1 MPTPTNRAK
10 IQLVRGSYANILAGL
25 PDLIDGELCY
35 AKDQNKLYMV
45 EGAALTPLDYLAN
58 TDITET
64 VQDVIGAAI
73 SGGVGLTSAYN
84 DTTGLTTIDLDNTAV
99 TAGTYGSASA
109 IPAVTVDQQGRIT
122 SITTNNVGVDLGVSA
137 DTGASQVINLL
148 TETLAISGA
157 DGITTTTTTNG
168 VSIDL
173 DNTAVTPATYG
184 DGNTVGQFIV
194 DQQGRITSATDVNI
208 SIAHTAISDWATAV
222 RGTTGIDQTGE
233 PMGHAARLDSTISF
247 NVSTRTFSIAPVGAN
262 YVVWCKGVKFIKTT
276 TSTLVLPNTTGLY
289 YIYFDPSGALQF
301 RTSYFDW
308 ENDAPTAYIYWN
320 ATDGAAPYFADER
333 HGITLDWATHEYLHR
348 TRGAVIANGFSISNF
363 TIAGSGAV
371 DSDCHV
377 DIAGGTFF
385 DEDLEVIIVQSN
397 SPAAN
402 SWEQDLAGPAQ
413 IPVIYLNGTAW
424 RKDAATDFPFKQGS
438 VRPQYNSYNS
448 GAGTWSTVDAG
459 INKFIVQFVVAT
471 HSLGT
476 PVLAVMGQGDYTN
489 IGDAEAVDFNELT
502 LSGFPSVEFRPL
514 YKLIYQVGSYANSV
528 DARLRS
534 VIDIR
539 QISSSGVGQ
548 ALGSDHG
555 NLSGLGD
562 DDHLQYLHATNNR
575 TGVTANIATSGT
587 LSTTNATVSTS
598 SGTGAL
604 IVTGGVGVG
613 GSVNIAGSLTV
624 AGTTV
629 TLDAETLL
637 IEDKNIEMGV
647 VATPSDATADGG
659 GITLRGTTDKTISW
673 IDGTDAWTFSEHVN
687 IASAK
692 EYRIA
697 GTKVLDATSLGSAVV
712 GSSLTSVGTISTGV
726 WNGTAITDTYLAT
739 ISTAGKVSN
748 SATTSTDLNTASAIV
763 SRDSSGNFTAG
774 TITAALT
781 GTASGNLA
789 LAGGTVTGNV
799 ILDNQVDARF
809 REATANGTNYVGFQ
823 APASIAADILWTL
836 PAIDGNNGQALI
848 TSGTGSLSWGN
859 AGGGANGADI
869 EKFDNISSGFNSST
883 TSFNLTVSGVAYS
896 PPYIN
901 ALIISIGGVIQEA
914 STAYT
919 ISGNVITFTSAPST
933 GSSFFGFDF
942 GSPAAIAIPGSA
954 YQLLR
959 TNSTATSTEW
969 ATIVGGSNVTV
980 ANSNGAITITAAGG
994 GATGGSTDK
1003 VFFENDQTVTTNY
1016 TLTASKNAMT
1026 AGPVTINSG
1035 ATVTIPS
1042 GASWVII

>member
-10 IQLVRGSYANILAGL
+10 IQLVRGSYANILASIA
-25 PDLIDGELCY
+25 DLVDGELCY

-73 SGGVGLTSAYN
+73 SGGVGLTSVYN

-157 DGITTTTTTNG
+157 DGITTITTTNG

-184 DGNTVGQFIV
+184 DGDTVGQFIV

-289 YIYFDPSGALQF
+289 YIYFDPAGALQF

-320 ATDGAAPYFADER
+320 ATTGTAPYFADER

-363 TIAGSGAV
+363 TITGSGAV

-402 SWEQDLAGPAQ
+402 TWEQDLAGPAQ
-413 IPVIYLNGTAW
+413 IPVIYLDGTAW

-489 IGDAEAVDFNELT
+489 IGDAEAVDFNGLT
-502 LSGFPSVEFRPL
+502 LSDFPSVEFRPL

-562 DDHLQYLHATNNR
+562 DDHLQYLHSTNNR

-587 LSTTNATVSTS
+587 LSTTNATASTS

-604 IVTGGVGVG
+604 VVTGGVGVG

-647 VATPSDATADGG
+647 VATPSDVTADGG

-673 IDGTDAWTFSEHVN
+673 IDATDAWTFSEHVN

-712 GSSLTSVGTISTGV
+712 SSSLTSVGTISAGV

-748 SATTSTDLNTASAIV
+748 SSTTATDLNTASAIV
-763 SRDSSGNFTAG
+763 ARSASGDFTAG

-781 GTASGNLA
+781 GTASGNLP
-789 LAGGTVTGNV
+789 LAGGTLTGNV

-823 APASIAADILWTL
+823 APAAVAADVLWTL
-836 PAIDGNNGQALI
+836 PAVDGNAGQALV
-848 TSGTGSLSWGN
+848 TNGSAVLSW
-859 AGGGANGADI
+859 A
-869 EKFDNISSGFNSST
+869 
-883 TSFNLTVSGVAYS
+883 
-896 PPYIN
+896 
-901 ALIISIGGVIQEA
+901 
-914 STAYT
+914 
-919 ISGNVITFTSAPST
+919 
-933 GSSFFGFDF
+933 
-942 GSPAAIAIPGSA
+942 
-954 YQLLR
+954 
-959 TNSTATSTEW
+959 
-969 ATIVGGSNVTV
+969 
-980 ANSNGAITITAAGG
+980 TAAGG
-994 GATGGSTDK
+994 GGS
-1003 VFFENDQTVTTNY
+1003 VIAESQRVISSNY
-1016 TLTASKNAMT
+1016 TLTSGCNGMSL
-1026 AGPVTINSG
+1026 GPVVEVAATFSVTVPNG
-1035 ATVTIPS
+1035 ATWAILNL
-1042 GASWVII
+1042 